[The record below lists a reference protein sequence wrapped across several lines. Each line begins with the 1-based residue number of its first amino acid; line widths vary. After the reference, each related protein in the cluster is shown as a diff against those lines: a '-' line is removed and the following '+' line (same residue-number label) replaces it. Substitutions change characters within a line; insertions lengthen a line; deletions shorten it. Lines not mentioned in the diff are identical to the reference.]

1 MRITGKTIDE
11 RQVRM
16 VVYRKSIR
24 WSHNTQTSM
33 KKIFATTR
41 YMRLGMIGLLI
52 GVGVLLAPRVFAQ
65 SFQDQI
71 SSIDAQISQYEQEIN
86 RLKAE
91 GDTLQNKLSLITAEK
106 NQLQAEI
113 DKNEQHK
120 QQLQLIITA
129 NEQKLERQK
138 HTLNKTVAQI
148 YAEGDKP
155 AIVVLAGSKNIGQYV
170 SEQEVRNT
178 VRDQMKD
185 AMDQVKKLK
194 TELARQQ
201 KEVEAVIAQQ
211 VGQREQIAAKEAEQA
226 QVLAETRG
234 SEAAYGNMVG
244 SLREQRAAAEA
255 ALAASLARAAYKD
268 VAPSGYVS
276 AGAVVGHV
284 GSTGMSTGPH
294 LHLEARSGGSIVNP
308 MSYVQTAPVDMPPG
322 WVSQSFWN
330 ADPMYISGHHPGVD
344 YAAPTGT
351 PIYAVS
357 SGMMWRGS
365 SESLLGTWAYGNVAI
380 VEMNNGVRLIYA
392 HMSD

>member
-11 RQVRM
+11 RQVSM

-201 KEVEAVIAQQ
+201 KDVEAVIAQQ